1 MMCAAQVTVDE
12 GIISWLEGK
21 SLDVLEGLDIF
32 SV

>member
-1 MMCAAQVTVDE
+1 MCAAQLKIYE

-21 SLDVLEGLDIF
+21 SRDMLEGLDIF